1 MSCSVSRFCVSPVVS
16 SILEQKKSSD
26 KTRDACIHFLITVV
40 FELLCGIAILSG
52 RRLLWCFVRSCRP
65 VECQCS
71 ALHSENL
78 LWFCRKPALVFPKT
92 CFGFSRNLLWFFPKP
107 NVVLRESSVGFV
119 PLSFFRGVNLR
130 CLGWKTAKI
139 DRRRKMFRGVYR
151 FFCWLMLF
159 FITAY
164 LKFAIKK
171 NPAGKRV

>member
-1 MSCSVSRFCVSPVVS
+1 MDCAVSCSVSRFCVSPVVS

-78 LWFCRKPALVFPKT
+78 LWFCRKPTLVFPKT
-92 CFGFSRNLLWFFPKP
+92 CFGFSRNLTWFCVKAAL
-107 NVVLRESSVGFV
+107 VLFRFLFSEGSIFAVWVG
-119 PLSFFRGVNLR
+119 
-130 CLGWKTAKI
+130 K
-139 DRRRKMFRGVYR
+139 RRRLTAGERCFGVFTV
-151 FFCWLMLF
+151 FFV
-159 FITAY
+159 
-164 LKFAIKK
+164 
-171 NPAGKRV
+171 G